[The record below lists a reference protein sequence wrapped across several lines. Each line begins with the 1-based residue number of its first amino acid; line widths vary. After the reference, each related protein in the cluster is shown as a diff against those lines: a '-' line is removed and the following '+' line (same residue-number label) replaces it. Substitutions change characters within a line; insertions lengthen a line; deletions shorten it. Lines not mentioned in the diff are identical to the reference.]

1 MSEGDPTQEER
12 TELSPLEM
20 FVVKVGV
27 VTIAIVVVLYAGLYF
42 LQSFTEQKMQQFAFL
57 KGGSA
62 FWNVMEEKLITMA
75 DEPDLPAERKQKI
88 IDALHR
94 LSIKY
99 GPYLQALGGNEPQN
113 AK

>member
-1 MSEGDPTQEER
+1 
-12 TELSPLEM
+12 M

-27 VTIAIVVVLYAGLYF
+27 VTIAIVIVLYAGAYF
-42 LQSFTEQKMQQFAFL
+42 LESFTEKKMQQFAFL
-57 KGGSA
+57 KGGA
-62 FWNVMEEKLITMA
+62 TFWGALEQQLVALA

-94 LSIKY
+94 LSVKY
-99 GPYLQALGGNEPQN
+99 GPYLQALDGNESRS

>member
-1 MSEGDPTQEER
+1 MTEDSPAREENS
-12 TELSPLEM
+12 TLSPLEM

-27 VTIAIVVVLYAGLYF
+27 VTIAIIIVIYSGLYF
-42 LQSFTEQKMQQFAFL
+42 FQSFTEQKMQQFGFL
-57 KGGSA
+57 KGGA
-62 FWNVMEEKLITMA
+62 PFWNAVEEKLITMA